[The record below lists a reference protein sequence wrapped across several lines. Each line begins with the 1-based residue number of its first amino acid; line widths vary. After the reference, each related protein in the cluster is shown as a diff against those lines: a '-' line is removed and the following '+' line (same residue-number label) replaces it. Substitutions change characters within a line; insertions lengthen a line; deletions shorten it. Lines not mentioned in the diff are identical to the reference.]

1 MYNAS
6 YHIRRPIMKQT
17 TLYNHLTILGGIFV
31 VLLFCAAILGWIV
44 NMNAILEMPS
54 IFCTEG
60 LVRILCAI
68 SAPVAFVWACK
79 KAN

>member
-1 MYNAS
+1 
-6 YHIRRPIMKQT
+6 MKQT

-31 VLLFCAAILGWIV
+31 VLLFMASVIGWIV
-44 NMNAILEMPS
+44 NMNAILEMPT

-60 LVRILCAI
+60 LLRILCAI
-68 SAPVAFVWACK
+68 FTPVGFVWACK